1 MDGLI
6 LSEKELFE
14 KISAALVDGDDLS
27 AKALAQEAVA
37 KGMPAI
43 DIIMKGCMPG
53 MTKAGEMFA
62 AGLGG
67 ASMTDLIMS
76 AEAMK
81 AILEVVR
88 PHLKAEKAELLGKF
102 LIGQVEGDI
111 HTIGRDIV
119 KTMLSGSGWDV
130 IDLGEDIPAEKFI
143 TTAKEIQPDIIG
155 GACSITGSLDK
166 LATIREMIDK
176 EKLQCGY
183 MIGGWSTGPEY
194 AKKIGAAFA
203 RDALEAIKVSQE
215 LLKKVKEKKA

>member
-1 MDGLI
+1 

-14 KISAALVDGDDLS
+14 KISAALVDGDDLGVRPLVEE
-27 AKALAQEAVA
+27 ALAKRV
-37 KGMPAI
+37 PAI

-53 MTKAGEMFA
+53 MVKAGEMFA

-76 AEAMK
+76 GEAMRAVL
-81 AILEVVR
+81 AIVLPR
-88 PHLKAEKAELLGKF
+88 LKAEKAEFVGKF
-102 LIGQVEGDI
+102 LIGQVEADI
-111 HTIGRDIV
+111 HNIGRDIV
-119 KTMLSGSGWDV
+119 TAMLRGSGWDV
-130 IDLGEDIPAEKFI
+130 TDLGEDIPPQQFI
-143 TTAKEIQPDIIG
+143 QKAKEIQPDIIG

-166 LATIREMIDK
+166 LAIMRELIDK
-176 EKLQCGY
+176 EKLQCGF

-215 LLKKVKEKKA
+215 LLKKVREKKG